1 MSSVNGVGPMK
12 RLNAWDSF
20 FLNTEAPNVH
30 QHTLKVAVVDT
41 TRFEHEPGIEVFTEI
56 MRRRLH
62 RLEPLRYQLVDI
74 PLHLHRPMWREN
86 VELDLAYHLR
96 SVHVPQPGGRRELD
110 TVIGEIASTP
120 LDRAHPLWELY
131 YAEGLAHHRVA
142 VIVKIHHALAD
153 GVASANLMARAME
166 WPESVDDDRDRYVA
180 DPAPSKAELLRTAG
194 VDHLAQLRRVPEVL
208 TESVG
213 GVARLRRRARERGR
227 HPELARNFSPPPT
240 FMNHKLSPRRTFA
253 TATLSL
259 AEVKQTAKHL
269 GIKINDLV
277 LATAAGAL
285 RELLLHHD
293 GRAEQPIIANV
304 PASIDLSPDR
314 IAGNELSLMS
324 VSLPVHVSDPVE
336 RVRLTSVAT
345 ANAKEDN
352 ELLGRRTMGT
362 WIEYS
367 PTVAV
372 MGAFRLMSRRE
383 APNSAL
389 NLTISNVPG
398 PRERGFI
405 AGAVVSEI
413 YSVGPLSTGAGLN
426 ITVWSY
432 VDQLN
437 ISVLADDL
445 TLPEPHEATDAM
457 LRAFAE
463 IRGAA
468 GLSEQLT
475 EVESAMP
482 QASRA
487 S

>member
-1 MSSVNGVGPMK
+1 MLSVDGVGPMK

-20 FLNTEAPNVH
+20 FLYTEAPNVH
-30 QHTLKVAVVDT
+30 QHTLKVAVIDT
-41 TRFEHEPGIEVFTEI
+41 TRFEHEPSFEVFTE
-56 MRRRLH
+56 MWLHRLH

-86 VELDLAYHLR
+86 VELDLDYHVR
-96 SVHVPQPGGRRELD
+96 SVHVRQPGGRRELD

-131 YAEGLAHHRVA
+131 YADGLAHHRVA

-166 WPESVDDDRDRYVA
+166 WPESVEDDRDRYVT
-180 DPAPSKAELLRTAG
+180 DPAPSKAELLGTAG
-194 VDHLAQLRRVPEVL
+194 VDHLAQLRRIPEAL

-213 GVARLRRRARERGR
+213 GVARLRRRARERGG
-227 HPELARNFSPPPT
+227 HPELARNPPPT
-240 FMNHKLSPRRTFA
+240 FMNHKLSSRRTFA

-304 PASIDLSPDR
+304 PASIDFSPDR
-314 IAGNELSLMS
+314 ITGNELSLMS

-336 RVRLTSVAT
+336 RVRLTRVAT
-345 ANAKEDN
+345 ANAKEDH
-352 ELLGRRTMGT
+352 ELLGPRTMST
-362 WIEYS
+362 WLEYS

-372 MGAFRLMSRRE
+372 MEVFRWMSRHE
-383 APNSAL
+383 APNRAF

-398 PRERGFI
+398 PRERGCI

-457 LRAFAE
+457 LRAFAA
-463 IRGAA
+463 IRGAG

-475 EVESAMP
+475 EVETAMP
-482 QASRA
+482 QASRV